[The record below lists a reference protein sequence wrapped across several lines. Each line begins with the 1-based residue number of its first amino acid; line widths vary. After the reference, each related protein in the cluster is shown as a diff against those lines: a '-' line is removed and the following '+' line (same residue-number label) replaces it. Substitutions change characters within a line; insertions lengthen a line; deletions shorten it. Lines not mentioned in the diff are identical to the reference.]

1 MNNLNIALVI
11 LIGFWVV
18 IAFLNKQGILE
29 RHNISAFGPIL
40 MVRTRRGQKLLT
52 VLARPRRFWRF
63 FANVGVPMMLIGMFI
78 MFVLIILTDY
88 AMLKMLYDGAMIPSG
103 KYNAPQNIFLIPGV
117 NEFIP
122 LVWGA
127 IGLLVTLVVHEL
139 AHAILCRVEGIGV
152 KSMGALLLGV
162 IPIGGFAEPDE
173 VQLFGKKEET
183 GSAEPGNLSTGFG
196 YDRAIDHHPNDETAE
211 QRREGDAES
220 TISTSTVST
229 VSTVS
234 TETTGAT
241 ASTASTAST
250 GAPRSSRI
258 RILVAGVM
266 ANFVVALI
274 AFALFFGPALG
285 GIAPASN
292 VAVVS
297 VDENSSA
304 AYAGIKE
311 GMVITKV
318 DNVTVTTAHDFYT
331 HMSTRPDA
339 PLVMH
344 TRKRATSDVFH
355 IDEQDAVL
363 QKGVVIWEVL
373 ENSSAAQANITKGAT
388 IMMINDT
395 KIGCTTD
402 FIAFLNTTAP
412 NQTIVVFFEGNN
424 STMVELGSSP
434 DRSSGYMG
442 VVATTKLEFA
452 GMSIGEYP
460 AAEKLHIL
468 KKIPSMMDRAE
479 GWIIIFVL
487 PFVGFDG
494 SGFSGFGEIMQF
506 YEPVGW
512 AADYGVLVFWI
523 ASALLWIGW
532 INFYAGLFN
541 CLPAVPLDGGH
552 VFKDIIHS
560 FFGRVVSDH
569 GAEQLSRSIA
579 VAFAVL
585 ILASFVFMIFGP
597 VIVEL
602 IAGFS

>member
-1 MNNLNIALVI
+1 VNNLNIALVI

-29 RHNISAFGPIL
+29 RYNISAFGPIL

-52 VLARPRRFWRF
+52 VLAQPRRFWRF
-63 FANVGVPMMLIGMFI
+63 FANVGVPMMLIGMLI

-88 AMLKMLYDGAMIPSG
+88 AMLKMLYDGAMLPSG

-139 AHAILCRVEGIGV
+139 AHAILCRVEGIDV
-152 KSMGALLLGV
+152 KSMGVVLFGV

-173 VQLFGKKEET
+173 VQLFGKKEEI

-196 YDRAIDHHPNDETAE
+196 YDRAIDHPPNDETAE
-211 QRREGDAES
+211 QGHDGNAGS
-220 TISTSTVST
+220 TSRSTSTA
-229 VSTVS
+229 S
-234 TETTGAT
+234 TETTGA
-241 ASTASTAST
+241 TAST

-292 VAVVS
+292 VAVIS
-297 VDENSSA
+297 VEENSSA

-311 GMVITKV
+311 GMVITQV
-318 DNVTVTTAHDFYT
+318 DDVIVTTAHDFYT

-344 TRKRATSDVFH
+344 TRKRATSDTFH
-355 IDEQDAVL
+355 IDEQDAAL
-363 QKGVVIWEVL
+363 QKGVMIWEVL
-373 ENSSAAQANITKGAT
+373 ENSSAAQANITKGVT
-388 IMMINDT
+388 ITMINDT

-412 NQTIVVFFEGNN
+412 NQTIELFFEGNN
-424 STMVELGSSP
+424 SSIMELGSSP
-434 DRSSGYMG
+434 DRSCGYMG

-560 FFGRVVSDH
+560 LFGRVVSDH

-597 VIVEL
+597 VIVDL

>member
-1 MNNLNIALVI
+1 M
-11 LIGFWVV
+11 

-29 RHNISAFGPIL
+29 RYNISAFGPIL

-63 FANVGVPMMLIGMFI
+63 FANMGVPMMLIGMLI
-78 MFVLIILTDY
+78 MFVLILLTDY
-88 AMLKMLYDGAMIPSG
+88 AMLKMLYDGAMLPSG

-139 AHAILCRVEGIGV
+139 AHAILCRVEGIDV
-152 KSMGALLLGV
+152 KSMGAVLLGV

-173 VQLFGKKEET
+173 VQLFGKKKGT

-196 YDRAIDHHPNDETAE
+196 YDRAIDNHPNDETAE
-211 QRREGDAES
+211 QRREDDAGS
-220 TISTSTVST
+220 TISTSTI
-229 VSTVS
+229 
-234 TETTGAT
+234 
-241 ASTASTAST
+241 STAST

-297 VDENSSA
+297 VDANSSA

-311 GMVITKV
+311 GMVITQV
-318 DNVTVTTAHDFYT
+318 DTVTVTTAHDFYT

-344 TRKRATSDVFH
+344 TRKRATSDTFH
-355 IDEQDAVL
+355 IDEQDAAL
-363 QKGVVIWEVL
+363 QKGVMIWEVL
-373 ENSSAAQANITKGAT
+373 ENSSAAQANITKGVT
-388 IMMINDT
+388 ITMINDT

-412 NQTIVVFFEGNN
+412 NQTIELFFEGNN
-424 STMVELGSSP
+424 SSIMKLGSSP
-434 DRSSGYMG
+434 DRSCGYMG

-560 FFGRVVSDH
+560 FFGRVVSDN
-569 GAEQLSRSIA
+569 GAEQLSRSLA

-585 ILASFVFMIFGP
+585 ILLSFVFMIFGP
-597 VIVEL
+597 VLVEL

>member
-1 MNNLNIALVI
+1 M
-11 LIGFWVV
+11 

-29 RHNISAFGPIL
+29 RYNISAFGPIL

-63 FANVGVPMMLIGMFI
+63 FANMGVPMMLIGMLI
-78 MFVLIILTDY
+78 MFVLILLTDY
-88 AMLKMLYDGAMIPSG
+88 AMLKMLYDGAMLPSG

-139 AHAILCRVEGIGV
+139 AHAILCRVEGIDV
-152 KSMGALLLGV
+152 KSMGAVLLGV

-173 VQLFGKKEET
+173 VQLFGKKKGT

-196 YDRAIDHHPNDETAE
+196 YDRAIDNHPNDETAE
-211 QRREGDAES
+211 QRREDDAGS
-220 TISTSTVST
+220 TISTSTI
-229 VSTVS
+229 
-234 TETTGAT
+234 
-241 ASTASTAST
+241 STAST

-297 VDENSSA
+297 VDANSSA

-311 GMVITKV
+311 GMVITQV
-318 DNVTVTTAHDFYT
+318 DNVTITTAHDFYT

-344 TRKRATSDVFH
+344 TRKRATSDTFH
-355 IDEQDAVL
+355 IDEQDAAL
-363 QKGVVIWEVL
+363 QKGVMIWEVL
-373 ENSSAAQANITKGAT
+373 ENSSAAQANITKGVT
-388 IMMINDT
+388 ITMINDT

-412 NQTIVVFFEGNN
+412 NQTIELFFEGNN
-424 STMVELGSSP
+424 SSIMKLGSSP
-434 DRSSGYMG
+434 DRSCGYMG

-560 FFGRVVSDH
+560 FFGRVVSDN
-569 GAEQLSRSIA
+569 GAEQLSRSLA

-585 ILASFVFMIFGP
+585 ILLSFVFMIFGP
-597 VIVEL
+597 VLVEL